1 MKYSHE
7 FVPRVE
13 ITRLREDKARM
24 DLLDRADIVIVE
36 SGPLGFSCF
45 EDEDLRTAID
55 EYMEDKKSRVEVK
68 RLKRLL
74 GKS

>member
-45 EDEDLRTAID
+45 ENEDLRAVID
-55 EYMEDKKSRVEVK
+55 EYMEDKKSRDEVK